1 MVQIFDQV
9 AETAARILL
18 RQGTVTGVTELPGQ
32 LRQIDIAT
40 AAAPWKPGQKVQVH
54 ISGRLLR
61 TYTPCRWTDRSVT
74 LLVHGSA
81 AHPGLAGWTV

>member
-18 RQGTVTGVTELPGQ
+18 RQGTVAEVTELPGQ
-32 LRQIDIAT
+32 LRQIEIAT
-40 AAAPWKPGQKVQVH
+40 PTAPWRPGQKVQVH
-54 ISGRLLR
+54 ISGRVLR

-74 LLVHGSA
+74 LLVHRVGDT
-81 AHPGLAGWTV
+81 PGT